1 MKVHGSIAS
10 LQWYEYV
17 SWKFIILNPNP
28 QRESIRK
35 QDLGEVLRSWG
46 WCPHPWDQ
54 CPFNPH
60 LHRASSPIPSTTWG
74 YRKPVV
80 WKQTLTPSC
89 WHTGLGLPASGIV
102 RNNFLIFIS
111 HPVCGILLYDP
122 DWVVVV
128 FDCCGVFHD
137 SMYYRLFSTLTTGHL
152 NGAVMNPCFGSA
164 GSTFILLSHASGL
177 ICAAGWTPTTQS
189 KVGRRQA
196 WFHICYW
203 VDGPKMPSPYYFS
216 SSLGIT
222 HKFSC
227 LFLPLKLML
236 WWPLG
241 LFPGIIVVLR
251 RKSQGGKSAIL

>member
-1 MKVHGSIAS
+1 M
-10 LQWYEYV
+10 
-17 SWKFIILNPNP
+17 
-28 QRESIRK
+28 
-35 QDLGEVLRSWG
+35 
-46 WCPHPWDQ
+46 
-54 CPFNPH
+54 
-60 LHRASSPIPSTTWG
+60 
-74 YRKPVV
+74 
-80 WKQTLTPSC
+80 
-89 WHTGLGLPASGIV
+89 
-102 RNNFLIFIS
+102 
-111 HPVCGILLYDP
+111 
-122 DWVVVV
+122 